1 MGLLNN
7 NNKRNKRADL
17 RKQNTGSGSLGYQ
30 PGTFSTQGLGS
41 STSLLGS
48 GNAFQNSQPNLSLNV
63 NPLNTANPS
72 ASTGGNGGG
81 GGGGNMM
88 GYMQLAAAAT
98 PMVMGFIQSNKQ
110 KGIAEGLETQRLAKE
125 ADVQKLM
132 ANRAEI
138 RNPFSNLAVATEAAE
153 FQAQQVDQSLAN
165 TLDTIQA
172 GGFGAGGATALAR
185 EAAKSKQGI
194 SADIQK
200 QEANNQRMF
209 AQGEQ
214 IRQQAEIDKEL
225 DTINY
230 EIGNLDRLDQKEMD
244 ARTAQQASGQ
254 AGVSGTM
261 QMAQSIMSNP
271 EAMSQLSGLFGG

>member
-7 NNKRNKRADL
+7 NNNRINKRTSL
-17 RKQNTGSGSLGYQ
+17 RKQNLGSGSLGYQ

-63 NPLNTANPS
+63 SPINTSNPS
-72 ASTGGNGGG
+72 ASTGG

-88 GYMQLAAAAT
+88 GYMQMAAAAT
-98 PMVMGFIQSNKQ
+98 PMVMGFIQARQQ
-110 KGIAEGLETQRLAKE
+110 KNLAEELETQRLAKDE
-125 ADVQKLM
+125 EIAGLL
-132 ANRAEI
+132 ANRQQI
-138 RNPFSNLAVATEAAE
+138 RNPYANLAVATEAAE

-165 TLDTIQA
+165 TLDAMQA

-185 EAAKSKQGI
+185 EASKAKQGI

-200 QEANNQRMF
+200 QEATNQRFF

-214 IRQQAEIDKEL
+214 IRQNMQEQRSID
-225 DTINY
+225 DIDFARAQSD
-230 EIGNLDRLDQKEMD
+230 NLRQQEMD
-244 ARTAQQASGQ
+244 ALTARQASQQ
-254 AGVSGTM
+254 AGVGGTM

-271 EAMSQLSGLFGG
+271 EAMSQISGLFGG

>member
-63 NPLNTANPS
+63 SPLNTANPS

-244 ARTAQQASGQ
+244 ARTAQQASAQ
-254 AGVSGTM
+254 SGVGGTM
-261 QMAQSIMSNP
+261 EMAQSIMSNP

>member
-7 NNKRNKRADL
+7 NNHRRSKRNSL
-17 RKQNTGSGSLGYQ
+17 RKQIGNPFAQGQSQTYSVLQSAQNQPNYVMQSSGNTPLQSNNLLANASGPNTGLVS
-30 PGTFSTQGLGS
+30 
-41 STSLLGS
+41 
-48 GNAFQNSQPNLSLNV
+48 
-63 NPLNTANPS
+63 
-72 ASTGGNGGG
+72 GGG

-110 KGIAEGLETQRLAKE
+110 RKLANDLETKRLAKE
-125 ADVQKLM
+125 EDVQRLM
-132 ANRAEI
+132 ANRAEV
-138 RNPFSNLAVATEAAE
+138 RNPYANLAVATEAAE

-165 TLDTIQA
+165 TLDAMQA

-185 EAAKSKQGI
+185 EASKAKQGI

-200 QEANNQRMF
+200 QEATNQRFF

-214 IRQQAEIDKEL
+214 IRQNMQEQRSID
-225 DTINY
+225 DIDFARAQSD
-230 EIGNLDRLDQKEMD
+230 NLRQQEMD
-244 ARTAQQASGQ
+244 ALTARQASQQ
-254 AGVSGTM
+254 AGVGGTM

-271 EAMSQLSGLFGG
+271 EAMSQISGLFGG

>member
-1 MGLLNN
+1 MSNGGFTINLDDLNAATGGGDDN
-7 NNKRNKRADL
+7 YNVGNP
-17 RKQNTGSGSLGYQ
+17 TGSGPAPMQS
-30 PGTFSTQGLGS
+30 
-41 STSLLGS
+41 
-48 GNAFQNSQPNLSLNV
+48 
-63 NPLNTANPS
+63 
-72 ASTGGNGGG
+72 GGG
-81 GGGGNMM
+81 SNMM

-110 KGIAEGLETQRLAKE
+110 RKLANELETQRLAKE

-138 RNPFSNLAVATEAAE
+138 RNPYANLAVATEAAE

-165 TLDTIQA
+165 TLDAMQA

-185 EAAKSKQGI
+185 EAAKAKQGI

-200 QEANNQRMF
+200 QEAMNQRMF

-214 IRQQAEIDKEL
+214 VRQDEMIQQDLDK
-225 DTINY
+225 INF
-230 EIGNLDRLDQKEMD
+230 EIGNLDRLEQKEMD
-244 ARTAQQASGQ
+244 ARAAQMATAQD
-254 AGVSGTM
+254 GVSGSM

-271 EAMSQLSGLFGG
+271 DMVKSISGIFGG

>member
-7 NNKRNKRADL
+7 NNNRRNKRANL
-17 RKQNTGSGSLGYQ
+17 RKDGTLSSGSLGYQ
-30 PGTFSTQGLGS
+30 PGTFSTQASLGS

-63 NPLNTANPS
+63 DPLNTANPS
-72 ASTGGNGGG
+72 ASTGVS

-98 PMVMGFIQSNKQ
+98 PMVMGFIQNRKQ
-110 KGIAEGLETQRLAKE
+110 KGIAEDLETARLAKE
-125 ADVQKLM
+125 KDVQKLM

-138 RNPFSNLAVATEAAE
+138 RNPYANLAVATEAAE
-153 FQAQQVDQSLAN
+153 FQAQQADQSLAN
-165 TLDTIQA
+165 TLDAMQA

-185 EAAKSKQGI
+185 EASKSKQGI

-200 QEANNQRMF
+200 QEATNQKFF

-214 IRQQAEIDKEL
+214 IRQQAQIDKEL

-230 EIGNLDRLDQKEMD
+230 EIGNLDRLDQKEID
-244 ARTAQQASGQ
+244 ARTAQQAAGQ
-254 AGVSGTM
+254 AGVSGSAQMM
-261 QMAQSIMSNP
+261 QSVMKNP
-271 EAMSQLSGLFGG
+271 EAMKAIGGIFGK

>member
-1 MGLLNN
+1 MGLLKNN
-7 NNKRNKRADL
+7 NNRRNKRTSS
-17 RKQNTGSGSLGYQ
+17 RKSKPVYDANDPYGTGFNSSSGNS
-30 PGTFSTQGLGS
+30 FSTNF
-41 STSLLGS
+41 STSG
-48 GNAFQNSQPNLSLNV
+48 
-63 NPLNTANPS
+63 
-72 ASTGGNGGG
+72 TGGIDSSQQSPASNQFS

>member
-7 NNKRNKRADL
+7 NNYRRNKRANL

-63 NPLNTANPS
+63 SPINTTNPS
-72 ASTGGNGGG
+72 ASTGGG

-110 KGIAEGLETQRLAKE
+110 RKLAKELETQRLAKE
-125 ADVQKLM
+125 EDVQKLM
-132 ANRAEI
+132 ANRAAV
-138 RNPFSNLAVATEAAE
+138 RNPYANLAVATEAAE
-153 FQAQQVDQSLAN
+153 FQAQQMDQSLAN
-165 TLDTIQA
+165 TLDAMQA

-200 QEANNQRMF
+200 QEAANQQLFGR
-209 AQGEQ
+209 GEQ
-214 IRQQAEIDKEL
+214 IRQDEMILQEEDKIGYEL
-225 DTINY
+225 S
-230 EIGNLDRLDQKEMD
+230 NLARLDQKEMD
-244 ARTAQQASGQ
+244 ARSAQMATAQG
-254 AGVSGTM
+254 GVGGSM
-261 QMAQSIMSNP
+261 QMMQSIMQNP
-271 EAMSQLSGLFGG
+271 EAMSQISGLFGG

>member
-7 NNKRNKRADL
+7 NNNRSNKRASL
-17 RKQNTGSGSLGYQ
+17 RKQNLGSGSLGYQ

-63 NPLNTANPS
+63 SPINTSNPS
-72 ASTGGNGGG
+72 ASTG

-110 KGIAEGLETQRLAKE
+110 RKLANDLETKRLAKE
-125 ADVQKLM
+125 EDVQKLM
-132 ANRAEI
+132 ANRAEV
-138 RNPFSNLAVATEAAE
+138 RNPYANLAVATEAAE

-165 TLDTIQA
+165 TLDAMQA

-185 EAAKSKQGI
+185 EAAKAKQGI

-200 QEANNQRMF
+200 QEATNQQLFGR
-209 AQGEQ
+209 GEQ
-214 IRQQAEIDKEL
+214 IRQDEMVQQDLDK
-225 DTINY
+225 INF
-230 EIGNLDRLDQKEMD
+230 EIGNLDRLEQREID
-244 ARTAQQASGQ
+244 ARDAQMTTAQD
-254 AGVSGTM
+254 GVSGTLG
-261 QMAQSIMSNP
+261 MAQSIMSNP
-271 EAMSQLSGLFGG
+271 DMVKSISGIFGG

>member
-7 NNKRNKRADL
+7 NNHRRNKRNSL
-17 RKQNTGSGSLGYQ
+17 RKQNLGSGSLGYQ

-63 NPLNTANPS
+63 SPINTSNPS
-72 ASTGGNGGG
+72 ASTG

-98 PMVMGFIQSNKQ
+98 PMVMGFIQSQRQKNKA
-110 KGIAEGLETQRLAKE
+110 KDLETLRLAKE
-125 ADVQKLM
+125 EDVQKLM
-132 ANRAEI
+132 ANRAEV
-138 RNPFSNLAVATEAAE
+138 RNPYANLAVATEAAE

-165 TLDTIQA
+165 TLDAVQA

-185 EAAKSKQGI
+185 EASKAKQGI
-194 SADIQK
+194 SAGIQK
-200 QEANNQRMF
+200 QEAANQQLF
-209 AQGEQ
+209 AKGEEL
-214 IRQQAEIDKEL
+214 RQDEMVQQDLDK
-225 DTINY
+225 INF
-230 EIGNLDRLDQKEMD
+230 EVGNLDRLEQKEMD
-244 ARTAQQASGQ
+244 ARDAQMATAQ

-271 EAMSQLSGLFGG
+271 EAMSQISGLFGG